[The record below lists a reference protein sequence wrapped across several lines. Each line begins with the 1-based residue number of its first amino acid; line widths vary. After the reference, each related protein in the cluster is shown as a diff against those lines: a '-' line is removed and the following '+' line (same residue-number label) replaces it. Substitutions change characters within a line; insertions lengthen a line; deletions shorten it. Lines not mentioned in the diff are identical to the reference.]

1 MRAIGSTFQQAFGPC
16 YRYVWKGV
24 AELMGVVAALRGC
37 VAGRQ
42 SLQGPVEGGV
52 LQVTELCSFAVN

>member
-1 MRAIGSTFQQAFGPC
+1 M
-16 YRYVWKGV
+16 

-42 SLQGPVEGGV
+42 SLQGPVEVGV